1 MDDKETKVFLK
12 EYIINPRMK
21 DSIDVLV
28 PPCSKNYGRKGTAID
43 YAIRFGLIHRT
54 ECAEHHTPFISAI
67 SVHGFIKQTNPELY
81 KTASVEFEEAIDTL
95 FEHEINDSTNGRK
108 AAFSTMILAD
118 YDTMFRTRNTM
129 PPSPIT
135 DEQTQE
141 IIDLNDLVPWE
152 FFEQFGNIILN
163 PHFGNGSKR
172 LGGADADIIA
182 DDLVID
188 FKTTVQP
195 KLTLEMVRQLVGYA
209 LLCNHFG
216 ITSGE
221 DETTPHQIKRVG
233 IYFARSSHMYIT
245 ELSNCIAKEHEEIV
259 LNYLLNHK
267 YTRKDIEI

>member
-21 DSIDVLV
+21 DSVDVIV
-28 PPCSKNYGRKGTAID
+28 PPCSKNHGRMGTAID

-54 ECAEHHTPFISAI
+54 SIAEHHTYLISQI
-67 SVHGFIKQTNPELY
+67 SVHGFIRQTNPELY
-81 KTASVEFEEAIDTL
+81 KTASIRLEEAIDTL
-95 FEHEINDSTNGRK
+95 FKYEINESKYGRK
-108 AAFSTMILAD
+108 AAFSSMVLAD
-118 YDTMFRTRNTM
+118 YDVMFRTRNTTL
-129 PPSPIT
+129 PSPIT

-141 IIDLNDLVPWE
+141 IIQLMHLVPWD
-152 FFEQFGNIILN
+152 FFEQFGNISLN
-163 PHFGNGSKR
+163 PSFGNGTKR

-182 DDLVID
+182 DDLLID
-188 FKTTVQP
+188 IKTTVQP

-216 ITSGE
+216 ITTGK

-245 ELSNCIAKEHEEIV
+245 ELSNCIAKEHEQIV

-267 YTRKDIEI
+267 YAKKDVEI